1 MGDNRRI
8 DLLPNMQNM
17 QEGAVPE
24 LPLPAG
30 ACVSD
35 VDPVLGPHGHIGLRA
50 RPSAGVPQGA
60 DTSSL
65 TPEVHAEHE
74 RQTAP
79 NGCDAAVAS
88 ERDLNAED
96 MFDVW
101 AMD

>member
-1 MGDNRRI
+1 
-8 DLLPNMQNM
+8 M

-30 ACVSD
+30 ACLSD
-35 VDPVLGPHGHIGLRA
+35 ADPVLGPHGHIGLRA

-65 TPEVHAEHE
+65 TPEVRAERE

-79 NGCDAAVAS
+79 IGRDAADAS

-96 MFDVW
+96 MLDLN